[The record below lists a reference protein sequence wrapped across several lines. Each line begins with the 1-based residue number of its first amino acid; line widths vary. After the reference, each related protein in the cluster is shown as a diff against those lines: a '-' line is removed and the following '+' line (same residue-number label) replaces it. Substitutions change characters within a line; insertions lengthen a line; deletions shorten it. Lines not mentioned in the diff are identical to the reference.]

1 MSELQQYCFYVLYTI
16 CYNMLTHVSQTQATA
31 SLQVVMLI
39 LYVTESITK
48 TFHNDHYQ
56 QNNNNYSS
64 LYIL

>member
-1 MSELQQYCFYVLYTI
+1 
-16 CYNMLTHVSQTQATA
+16 MLTHVSQTQATA